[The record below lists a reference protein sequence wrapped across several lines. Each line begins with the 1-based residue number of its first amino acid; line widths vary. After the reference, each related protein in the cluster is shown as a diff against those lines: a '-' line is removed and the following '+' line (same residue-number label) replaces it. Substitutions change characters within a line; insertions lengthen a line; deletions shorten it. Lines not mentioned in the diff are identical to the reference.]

1 MIWLRAVFG
10 LRIRPA
16 SIAET
21 TRAIRSRPRS
31 LSIRDFD
38 ELRGER
44 RRCTVAAAGFE
55 VRSPV
60 GGDLVKVVAS
70 QYLGEAL
77 ARGRVVDKMN
87 AAVGAADIG

>member
-1 MIWLRAVFG
+1 MPITTPPMIWLRAVFG

-21 TRAIRSRPRS
+21 TRAITKQTEVLVDPH
-31 LSIRDFD
+31 FD

-60 GGDLVKVVAS
+60 DGDLVKIVAS
-70 QYLGEAL
+70 QHLGEAL
-77 ARGRVVDKMN
+77 ASGQSSTR
-87 AAVGAADIG
+87 